1 MSMSQGMALTELE
14 YRLLSRQ
21 MDDDEPLFILYADIT
36 RDFEGITLDSVLQTL
51 VKLVQLGFSKCLVSS
66 YVNESREPRETVT
79 IEELRRHCEGRS
91 EEDLRQHP
99 DPEYYFEATKLG
111 RSEALRE
118 IYARYYPVK

>member
-1 MSMSQGMALTELE
+1 MSVNEGMALTELE

-51 VKLVQLGFSKCLVSS
+51 VKLVQLGFSECTVYS
-66 YVNESREPRETVT
+66 YDSDSWESRGA
-79 IEELRRHCEGRS
+79 ISLEELRRHCEGRT